1 MFIPSLSWQKDCILC
16 IKAFSAPQAAQK
28 TCCGSAKGSRPAE
41 RCLSFSSFPTLVP
54 SLSWQM
60 FSLKY
65 KMRQE
70 AVCDPHPERCLD
82 RGSRERRRSGGGCLQ
97 KHSPHLNEVR
107 PIFVPSLS
115 WQTDRFHT
123 QKAGQKWAQKGNG
136 FLSFLSSSYRKGQ
149 GRSEDSQAHPCLQPQ

>member
-1 MFIPSLSWQKDCILC
+1 MTDHFADGKARNLVEKLVNKGRPRDHNRHIGGVNHLLKTFLFSAFQRFLVFIPSLSWQKDCILC
-16 IKAFSAPQAAQK
+16 IKAVSAPQAAQK

-82 RGSRERRRSGGGCLQ
+82 RGSRERRRSGGGCL
-97 KHSPHLNEVR
+97 
-107 PIFVPSLS
+107 
-115 WQTDRFHT
+115 
-123 QKAGQKWAQKGNG
+123 
-136 FLSFLSSSYRKGQ
+136 
-149 GRSEDSQAHPCLQPQ
+149 